1 MRTLRPADLADW
13 RGAAVPDLR
22 AAYLRS
28 LRPAEGAL
36 PGAQPAAGANTPGS
50 AADVRVHLGKAHLL
64 KTSGRRYGHEVIDVE
79 PAAYKLMLEIVTAAE
94 DLAVVAR
101 ADGYTPKALVN
112 LEELLEKLD
121 AG

>member
-1 MRTLRPADLADW
+1 MRDLPASPLRGLRPAS
-13 RGAAVPDLR
+13 GAVPDP
-22 AAYLRS
+22 
-28 LRPAEGAL
+28 RPAAATSNTTGA
-36 PGAQPAAGANTPGS
+36 

-64 KTSGRRYGHEVIDVE
+64 KTSRRRYGHEVIDVE

-94 DLAVVAR
+94 DLAGVAR